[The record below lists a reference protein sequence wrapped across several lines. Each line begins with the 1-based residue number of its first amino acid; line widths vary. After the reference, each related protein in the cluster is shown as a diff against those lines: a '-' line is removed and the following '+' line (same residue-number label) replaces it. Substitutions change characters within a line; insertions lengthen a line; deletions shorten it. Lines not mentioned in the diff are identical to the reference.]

1 MICLSQET
9 AWVAILRMKKNK
21 TKYRVS
27 EYAEGTV
34 VRQEL
39 GAKALYRHSVRKK
52 WQTVAEQPYQAK
64 IVDAELNLTE
74 SPKASEQWIKVR
86 LLFVRGAIDETK
98 TQVGRHDWGGFL
110 CTDTA
115 LSTTEILQHLPCVGQ
130 SKFISKKPSSIS
142 AY

>member
-39 GAKALYRHSVRKK
+39 GAKALYRHSVRKNGR
-52 WQTVAEQPYQAK
+52 PL
-64 IVDAELNLTE
+64 LNSL
-74 SPKASEQWIKVR
+74 IK
-86 LLFVRGAIDETK
+86 LK
-98 TQVGRHDWGGFL
+98 
-110 CTDTA
+110 
-115 LSTTEILQHLPCVGQ
+115 
-130 SKFISKKPSSIS
+130 
-142 AY
+142 